1 MARNRSFCTISASS
15 IDSSPQR
22 SGQDS
27 PYNANHH
34 DDFRF
39 RTPVAGSPPESVT
52 TQEDCSGVLL
62 RRSRGNYI
70 ASQTLNPILL
80 GAVIRLNLH
89 VAITMRPQMLQG
101 ILASLLPGQSDLK
114 FKDGSQIQVLDSLAL
129 AQPATVK
136 KFQYACVFRQERL
149 ILVWHDDLVHIVPR
163 ATHIEE
169 KLLAWVWGEGRLPVN
184 ILHLPSRAPSTL
196 YDSGISSPIGTATPA
211 AGITTPGLLMQLSSS
226 EDVSEKNA
234 AIERPE
240 SVARPVARASAFF
253 IGCAMCLSLCL
264 LCGVYVGKLVTECI
278 LANDWIKMALIFP
291 VPLLMCVSLFFFQVI
306 FTNIFQMIGPIGG
319 VNTNSRYFSAHKP
332 CLRRAYAD
340 GFVPPKVTIQMPVY
354 KEGMDSVI
362 IPTVRSLQAAIS
374 YYESHGGSANIFIN
388 DDGLR
393 AGLTDDEARCRK
405 DFYTDNR
412 IGWVA
417 RPKHNGDEGFVRKG
431 KFKKASNMNFALNIS
446 QKVEAYMQD
455 LADARL
461 ANKET
466 DLITDAEEEE
476 MYQSALARVLEEN
489 PLAWADGDIRVGE
502 LILIVDSDTRVPEDC
517 VLYGAA
523 EMFLSPEAA
532 IVQHSTGVMQVTH
545 DYFENGITYFT
556 NLIYSSIRF
565 SIGSGEV
572 APFVGHNAFL
582 RWQAVQDVGVPE
594 EDGYVPYWSE
604 SHVSEDFDIA
614 LRLQMKGNII
624 RVADYH
630 DNEFKEGVSL
640 TIYDEIARWQKYAY
654 GVNEMIFHPIH
665 RWIYKGPFTPLFYTY
680 ITSNIMVS
688 SKISILAYMC
698 SYYALGSAMFLTA
711 LNYFIVGWFRD
722 DLASSYLT
730 SWNVLLSLI
739 VVFNAAGPIALAI
752 VRYRTGEKALLEALV
767 ENFKWMPMMT
777 VFFGGISFHISN
789 AILAHLF
796 HVDMQWGA
804 TSKEKEDSNFFQE
817 MPRIFRTFK
826 YMYLIIVLLVGAM
839 VYLGAF
845 APPDWA
851 ITDFSV
857 IVPLAINLGFHA
869 LVPLVLNPSLMI
881 FNY

>member
-1 MARNRSFCTISASS
+1 MTSERANRCW
-15 IDSSPQR
+15 Q
-22 SGQDS
+22 
-27 PYNANHH
+27 
-34 DDFRF
+34 
-39 RTPVAGSPPESVT
+39 
-52 TQEDCSGVLL
+52 
-62 RRSRGNYI
+62 
-70 ASQTLNPILL
+70 
-80 GAVIRLNLH
+80 
-89 VAITMRPQMLQG
+89 
-101 ILASLLPGQSDLK
+101 
-114 FKDGSQIQVLDSLAL
+114 
-129 AQPATVK
+129 
-136 KFQYACVFRQERL
+136 
-149 ILVWHDDLVHIVPR
+149 
-163 ATHIEE
+163 
-169 KLLAWVWGEGRLPVN
+169 VWGEGRLPVN
-184 ILHLPSRAPSTL
+184 ILHMPSRAPSTL

-476 MYQSALARVLEEN
+476 MYQSALARALEEN

-502 LILIVDSDTRVPEDC
+502 LILIVDSDTRVVRCP
-517 VLYGAA
+517 
-523 EMFLSPEAA
+523 
-532 IVQHSTGVMQVTH
+532 
-545 DYFENGITYFT
+545 
-556 NLIYSSIRF
+556 
-565 SIGSGEV
+565 
-572 APFVGHNAFL
+572 
-582 RWQAVQDVGVPE
+582 
-594 EDGYVPYWSE
+594 
-604 SHVSEDFDIA
+604 
-614 LRLQMKGNII
+614 
-624 RVADYH
+624 
-630 DNEFKEGVSL
+630 
-640 TIYDEIARWQKYAY
+640 
-654 GVNEMIFHPIH
+654 
-665 RWIYKGPFTPLFYTY
+665 
-680 ITSNIMVS
+680 
-688 SKISILAYMC
+688 
-698 SYYALGSAMFLTA
+698 
-711 LNYFIVGWFRD
+711 
-722 DLASSYLT
+722 
-730 SWNVLLSLI
+730 LLS
-739 VVFNAAGPIALAI
+739 F
-752 VRYRTGEKALLEALV
+752 LL
-767 ENFKWMPMMT
+767 FPPMT
-777 VFFGGISFHISN
+777 
-789 AILAHLF
+789 
-796 HVDMQWGA
+796 
-804 TSKEKEDSNFFQE
+804 
-817 MPRIFRTFK
+817 R
-826 YMYLIIVLLVGAM
+826 
-839 VYLGAF
+839 
-845 APPDWA
+845 
-851 ITDFSV
+851 
-857 IVPLAINLGFHA
+857 
-869 LVPLVLNPSLMI
+869 
-881 FNY
+881 